1 MKRILLTTLIAL
13 LLLTGCGKPDPNGA
27 TPTPA
32 EPELTPTATSVP
44 MALLVNGQG
53 IPLVEYE
60 AALLRL
66 KEAQESIG
74 QAATEQEQVE
84 RVLTNFTDEL
94 LLAQAAV
101 QNGRTV
107 DDAELQ
113 TRIDNLAADIGGE
126 ANLTAWQERNH
137 YTPETF
143 RESLRRAILVTW
155 QRDEI
160 INAVPATAEHIRAR
174 QILVQD
180 EDNAAYAYA
189 QLQSGYDFE
198 TLAFEYDYQLG
209 GDIGWFPRGMLTQPN
224 VEEAVFALQPGEYT
238 EVIKSAIGYHIV
250 YVIEREMEHKLSVES
265 RRMMQEKALQAWLD
279 AARATS
285 TIEIL
290 VQ

>member
-1 MKRILLTTLIAL
+1 MMLLA
-13 LLLTGCGKPDPNGA
+13 GCDKPGS
-27 TPTPA
+27 
-32 EPELTPTATSVP
+32 LTPSAVVETPLAPTETSVP
-44 MALLVNGQG
+44 MALMVNGQG
-53 IPLVEYE
+53 ITLVEYN

-74 QAATEQEQVE
+74 QPGVEQEQVE
-84 RVLTNFTDEL
+84 RVLRNFTDEL

-101 QNGRTV
+101 QNGRVV

-113 TRIDNLAADIGGE
+113 TRIDKLVADVGGE
-126 ANLTAWQERNH
+126 ANLVSWQERNY

-160 INAVPATAEHIRAR
+160 INAVPMTAEHIRAR

-180 EDNAAYAYA
+180 EDNAVYAYA
-189 QLQSGYDFE
+189 QLQSGADFE
-198 TLAFEYDYQLG
+198 TLAFLYDFTLG
-209 GDIGWFPRGMLTQPN
+209 GDLGWFPRGMLTQPN
-224 VEEAVFALQPGEYT
+224 VEDAVFALQPGEYT

-250 YVIEREMEHKLSVES
+250 YVIEREMEHALSIES
-265 RRMMQEKALQAWLD
+265 RRMMQEKALQAWLE
-279 AARATS
+279 AARAAS
-285 TIEIL
+285 SIEIL

>member
-1 MKRILLTTLIAL
+1 MKRILIASL
-13 LLLTGCGKPDPNGA
+13 VTIMLLTACGKPGTL
-27 TPTPA
+27 TPPPVADTPQ
-32 EPELTPTATSVP
+32 PPTATSIP
-44 MALLVNGQG
+44 MALVVNGQG
-53 IPLVEYE
+53 ITLAEYN

-66 KEAQESIG
+66 KDAQESIG
-74 QAATEQEQVE
+74 ESSTDQEQKE
-84 RVLTNFTDEL
+84 RVLRNYTDEL
-94 LLAQAAV
+94 LLAQAAA
-101 QNGRTV
+101 QNGRVV

-113 TRIDNLAADIGGE
+113 TRLDKLAADVGGE
-126 ANLTAWQERNH
+126 ANLISWQERNN

-160 INAVPATAEHIRAR
+160 INAVPLTAEHIRAR

-180 EDNAAYAYA
+180 EDNAAFYYAK
-189 QLQSGYDFE
+189 LQSGEDFE
-198 TLAFEYDYQLG
+198 TLAYKLDTLLG
-209 GDIGWFPRGMLTQPN
+209 GDLGWFPRGMLTQPN

-238 EVIKSAIGYHIV
+238 EVIKSNIGYHIV
-250 YVIEREMEHKLSVES
+250 YVIAREAEHKLSIES
-265 RRMMQEKALQAWLD
+265 RRMLQEEALQAWLE

>member
-1 MKRILLTTLIAL
+1 MKRILIAVILIMML
-13 LLLTGCGKPDPNGA
+13 LAGCDKPGS
-27 TPTPA
+27 
-32 EPELTPTATSVP
+32 LTPSAVVETPLAPTETSVP
-44 MALLVNGQG
+44 MALMVNGQG
-53 IPLVEYE
+53 ITLVEYN

-74 QAATEQEQVE
+74 QPGVEQEQVE
-84 RVLTNFTDEL
+84 RVLRNFTDEL

-101 QNGRTV
+101 QNGRVV

-113 TRIDNLAADIGGE
+113 TRIDKLVADVGGE
-126 ANLTAWQERNH
+126 ANLISWQERNY

-160 INAVPATAEHIRAR
+160 INAVPLTAEHIRAR

-180 EDNAAYAYA
+180 EDNAVYAYA
-189 QLQSGYDFE
+189 QLQSGADFE
-198 TLAFEYDYQLG
+198 TLAFLYDFTLG
-209 GDIGWFPRGMLTQPN
+209 GDLGWFPRGMLTQPN

-250 YVIEREMEHKLSVES
+250 YVIEREMEHALSIES
-265 RRMMQEKALQAWLD
+265 RRMMQEKALQAWLE
-279 AARATS
+279 AARAAS
-285 TIEIL
+285 SIEIL

>member
-1 MKRILLTTLIAL
+1 MKRILIAVILIMML
-13 LLLTGCGKPDPNGA
+13 LAGCDKPGS
-27 TPTPA
+27 
-32 EPELTPTATSVP
+32 LTPSAVVETPLAPTETSVP
-44 MALLVNGQG
+44 MALMVNGQG
-53 IPLVEYE
+53 ITLVEYN

-74 QAATEQEQVE
+74 QPGVEQEQVE
-84 RVLTNFTDEL
+84 RVLRNFTDEL

-101 QNGRTV
+101 QNGRVV

-113 TRIDNLAADIGGE
+113 TRIDKLVADVGGE
-126 ANLTAWQERNH
+126 ANLVSWQERNY

-160 INAVPATAEHIRAR
+160 INAVPMTAEHIRAR

-180 EDNAAYAYA
+180 EDNAVYAYA
-189 QLQSGYDFE
+189 QLQSGADFE
-198 TLAFEYDYQLG
+198 TLAFLYDFTLG
-209 GDIGWFPRGMLTQPN
+209 GDLGWFPRGMLTQPN
-224 VEEAVFALQPGEYT
+224 VEDAVFALQPGEYT

-250 YVIEREMEHKLSVES
+250 YVIEREMEHALSIES
-265 RRMMQEKALQAWLD
+265 RRMMQEKALQAWLE
-279 AARATS
+279 AARAAS
-285 TIEIL
+285 SIEIL

>member
-1 MKRILLTTLIAL
+1 MKRILIAVILIMML
-13 LLLTGCGKPDPNGA
+13 LAGCDKPGNI
-27 TPTPA
+27 TPSAVVETPLA
-32 EPELTPTATSVP
+32 PTATSVP
-44 MALLVNGQG
+44 MALMVNGQG
-53 IPLVEYE
+53 ITLVEYN

-74 QAATEQEQVE
+74 QPGVEQEQVE
-84 RVLTNFTDEL
+84 RVLRNFTDEL

-101 QNGRTV
+101 QNGRVV

-113 TRIDNLAADIGGE
+113 TRIDKLVADVGGE
-126 ANLTAWQERNH
+126 ANLVSWQERNY

-160 INAVPATAEHIRAR
+160 INAVPLTAEHIRAR

-180 EDNAAYAYA
+180 EDNAVYAYA
-189 QLQSGYDFE
+189 QLQSGADFE
-198 TLAFEYDYQLG
+198 TLAFLYDFTLG
-209 GDIGWFPRGMLTQPN
+209 GDLGWFPRGMLTQPN
-224 VEEAVFALQPGEYT
+224 VEDAVFALQPGEYT

-250 YVIEREMEHKLSVES
+250 YVIEREMEHALSIES
-265 RRMMQEKALQAWLD
+265 RRMMQEKALQDWLE
-279 AARATS
+279 AARAAS
-285 TIEIL
+285 SIEIL

>member
-1 MKRILLTTLIAL
+1 
-13 LLLTGCGKPDPNGA
+13 
-27 TPTPA
+27 
-32 EPELTPTATSVP
+32 
-44 MALLVNGQG
+44 MALVVNGQG
-53 IPLVEYE
+53 ITLVEYN

-74 QAATEQEQVE
+74 QPGVEQEQVE
-84 RVLTNFTDEL
+84 RVLRNFTDEL

-101 QNGRTV
+101 QNGRVV

-113 TRIDNLAADIGGE
+113 TRIDKLVADVGGE
-126 ANLTAWQERNH
+126 ANLVSWQERNY

-160 INAVPATAEHIRAR
+160 INAVPMTAEHIRAR

-180 EDNAAYAYA
+180 EDNAVYAYA
-189 QLQSGYDFE
+189 QLQSGADFE
-198 TLAFEYDYQLG
+198 TLAFLYDFTLG
-209 GDIGWFPRGMLTQPN
+209 GDLGWFPRGMLTQPN

-250 YVIEREMEHKLSVES
+250 YVIEREMEHALSIES
-265 RRMMQEKALQAWLD
+265 RRMMQEKALQAWLE
-279 AARATS
+279 AARTAS
-285 TIEIL
+285 SIEIL